1 MAKKNKSDNDI
12 REIDNKYELLAYLF
26 KYRLKEFLAVLF
38 SIALILNLADVKIS
52 DLIKKVVDMVF

>member
-1 MAKKNKSDNDI
+1 MAKKTDNDI

-26 KYRLKEFLAVLF
+26 KYRLKELLAVLF